1 MLACL
6 SAASVAFVY
15 GCSSSSGGLGGSD
28 DTPAPGGGDASTSG
42 DASTKDSAP
51 APPPHLIFVTE
62 ESYSGDL
69 MSAANG
75 TGDAGDGGTSEGG
88 ATFADYRSAADA
100 LCQRAAVSAGKSGNF
115 IAIIQ
120 ANGDDAFARI
130 KDSDGPWALADGTP
144 VANTQSELRQGLWH
158 ASIDQTASGA
168 TRADAGDNG
177 QNRVWTL
184 GVPAVDCNSYST
196 GTNAH
201 GSYVGD
207 FALTGPDGISAG
219 SVTCDKKSALYCA
232 QVGSGAGPNVFPTPP
247 AGAKIAF
254 TAPGPYPGD
263 FGSSDGGF
271 VDASVRNGDA
281 GADVHLVADEACN
294 EMARGNGLA
303 GKFHAWVS
311 SSTMPAAAYFTSLSM
326 NGPWVRSDGI
336 EVAASL
342 ADLTASG
349 ARAQVELGADGLFLS
364 NLGSRV
370 WSGTNG
376 DGGIAI
382 GTNCSDYTTTSA
394 ASSSKNGK
402 SSYKG
407 SEWASVTSDQCS
419 LTAAFYC
426 FEE

>member
-1 MLACL
+1 MAGL

-15 GCSSSSGGLGGSD
+15 GCSSSSGGLGSD
-28 DTPAPGGGDASTSG
+28 DTTGPGGGGDASMTSG
-42 DASTKDSAP
+42 DGAVKDSAP
-51 APPPHLIFVTE
+51 AVPPHLIFVTE
-62 ESYSGDL
+62 EAFSGDL

-75 TGDAGDGGTSEGG
+75 VGDGGDAGANEAG
-88 ATFADYRSAADA
+88 AAFTDYRAAADA
-100 LCQRAAVSAGKSGNF
+100 LCQRAAASAGKTGNF

-144 VANTQSELRQGLWH
+144 VANTQSELKQGLWRV
-158 ASIDQTASGA
+158 SVDQTASGA
-168 TRADAGDNG
+168 TRTDAGDNG

-184 GVPAVDCNSYST
+184 GVPAVDCNSYSS

-207 FALTGPDGISAG
+207 FALTGPDGISVA

-232 QVGSGAGPNVFPTPP
+232 QVGAGAGPNVFPTPP
-247 AGAKIAF
+247 AGSKIAF

-263 FGSSDGGF
+263 FGTSDAGF
-271 VDASVRNGDA
+271 ADASVRSGDA

-311 SSTMPAAAYFTSLSM
+311 SSTMPAGAYFSSLAM
-326 NGPWVRSDGI
+326 NGPWVRIDGI

-342 ADLTASG
+342 DDLTAAG
-349 ARAQVELGADGLFLS
+349 AHAQVELGADGNFLS
-364 NLGSRV
+364 NLGGRI

-376 DGGIAI
+376 DGGIAT
-382 GTNCSDYTTTSA
+382 GANCNNYTTQSA
-394 ASSSKNGK
+394 ASSSRNGK
-402 SSYKG
+402 STYKG
-407 SEWASVTSDQCS
+407 IEWASVASDQCS
-419 LTAAFYC
+419 LSAGFYC